1 MKKIK
6 LTPLRIA
13 IHLIGIFP
21 LVRLLYKF
29 FTSDLT
35 INPIQYLEQ
44 QTGLAAVTIL
54 VLSLATTPMRILFNW
69 RQPTKHRRALG
80 LYAFFYAALHVII
93 FVAIDYGFNLSLLIE
108 ATFEKRYT
116 LVGSIAFI
124 LLLVLAATSF
134 NYWMKKLGKNWKR
147 LHKLV
152 YIIAPLVIIHF
163 AWSLKG
169 DIFSLQGDVIKPL
182 IYGIIILL
190 LLSLRIPPV
199 KNFFSNRKKR
209 SART

>member
-1 MKKIK
+1 MKKLK

-13 IHLIGIFP
+13 IHVIGIFP
-21 LVRLLYKF
+21 FVRLLYKF
-29 FTSDLT
+29 FTNDLT

-80 LYAFFYAALHVII
+80 LYAFFYALLHVII
-93 FVAIDYGFNLSLLIE
+93 FVAIDYGFNLNLLLE

-116 LVGSIAFI
+116 LVGSNAFI
-124 LLLVLAATSF
+124 LLLALAVTSF
-134 NYWMKKLGKNWKR
+134 NWWMKKLGKKWKT
-147 LHKLV
+147 LHKAV
-152 YIIAPLVIIHF
+152 YLIAPLVIVHF

-169 DIFSLQGDVIKPL
+169 DIFTLQGDVIKPL
-182 IYGIIILL
+182 IYGIVVILL
-190 LLSLRIPPV
+190 LIVRIPPI
-199 KNFFSNRKKR
+199 RKYLT
-209 SART
+209 ARNARA

>member
-1 MKKIK
+1 MKKLK

-29 FTSDLT
+29 FTNNLT

-54 VLSLATTPMRILFNW
+54 VLSLAATPMRILFNW

-80 LYAFFYAALHVII
+80 LYACFYALMHVTI
-93 FVAIDYGFNLSLLIE
+93 FVALDYGFNLDLLLE

-116 LVGSIAFI
+116 LIGSIAFI
-124 LLLVLAATSF
+124 LLLALAVTSF
-134 NYWMKKLGKNWKR
+134 NWWMRKLGKNWSR
-147 LHKLV
+147 LHKTIYV
-152 YIIAPLVIIHF
+152 IAPLVIIHF

-169 DIFSLQGDVIKPL
+169 NIFSLQGDVIKPL
-182 IYGIIILL
+182 IYGIVVLL
-190 LLSLRIPPV
+190 LLTVRIPPV
-199 KNFFSNRKKR
+199 RKFFV
-209 SART
+209 ARH